1 MEINDYLAALG
12 STAPAPGGGAAAG
25 LIGAQACAL
34 AEMVSRLTE
43 SGKAEE
49 DFKEKAAQ
57 YKEVFMMARSIFLDL
72 MDEDAENF
80 SALMKLL
87 QSPKGDDPEKRKEAL
102 EEAFKKS
109 AEAPLQMARTMAD
122 LLPAMTELVLH
133 CNKNVITDAVIAAEE
148 GISCIRAAKLNV
160 RINAKFVHDEFYNR
174 EMEESFAAW
183 ENAIS
188 ATDAVLTYQVD
199 I

>member
-1 MEINDYLAALG
+1 
-12 STAPAPGGGAAAG
+12 
-25 LIGAQACAL
+25 
-34 AEMVSRLTE
+34 
-43 SGKAEE
+43 
-49 DFKEKAAQ
+49 
-57 YKEVFMMARSIFLDL
+57 MARSIFLDL